1 MLIGTENEIKCL
13 GTKQMYTVLTGIPH
27 PFGQYRSQWQ
37 LYSTR
42 EDTPLCQAMYFF
54 GNDLQFYS
62 VLNMA

>member
-1 MLIGTENEIKCL
+1 MH
-13 GTKQMYTVLTGIPH
+13 TVLTGIPH

-42 EDTPLCQAMYFF
+42 KDTPLCQALYFF